1 MTRQW
6 ILAVGLGVMAV
17 AAPRAAKK
25 IENPFSEVKAPT
37 DEPRLM
43 LELKLRTPNKPRF
56 SAGAAAANDPAD
68 QAMATIAPEA
78 IRADMRFLSA
88 DLLEGRRTGTRGHE
102 IAAQY
107 VASRF
112 EAMGLQPAGDKNT
125 YFQSVPLRAS
135 RTDAAKT
142 TMSWTFNGKETELVY
157 ARDFLLNADPA
168 RPDVSVDAPVIFVG
182 YGITAPELHYDDYQG
197 VAAKGKIVAL
207 IYGAP
212 PSFESSMRAHY
223 SSGVTKRAIATAHG
237 AVGYVTLYDP
247 ELERMYSFRHRAD
260 DTGSAPELHW
270 LDPQGNPND
279 QFPAMRAIAMLSLEA
294 SRKFLEACGH
304 KPAEVFAAA
313 KQGQLKAFDSPARFQ
328 IHLVTRNE
336 DIHSPN
342 VVAKL
347 EGSDATVHNEYVV
360 FTAHLDHMGVGT
372 MVNGDKVFHGTLDN
386 ASGSAALL
394 EIAKAMTGLHPPP
407 RRSILFVS
415 VTGEEEGLLGAD
427 YFAHY
432 PTVGK
437 ASIVADVN
445 MDEDIMLWPLEDI
458 VAYGAEHS
466 SLGQIANQ
474 AGERLGLSISPD
486 QQPEQVIFI
495 RSDQYAFVKQGIPA
509 MLTTAGD
516 KSTNPT
522 IDPHKIEQEWKA
534 KIYHSPQDNI
544 DQPGLDFEAGAKFA
558 RFNFLCGYLIA
569 QQSGRPRWN
578 PRDFFGEHYVKK

>member
-1 MTRQW
+1 MKMLRW
-6 ILAVGLGVMAV
+6 MLVIGLASICVT
-17 AAPRAAKK
+17 AAT
-25 IENPFSEVKAPT
+25 AP
-37 DEPRLM
+37 
-43 LELKLRTPNKPRF
+43 
-56 SAGAAAANDPAD
+56 AANDPTD
-68 QAMATIAPEA
+68 QAMATIRPEA
-78 IRADMRFLSA
+78 IRADMRFLSD

-102 IAAQY
+102 IAAEY

-112 EAMGLQPAGDKNT
+112 EALGLEPAGDKGT
-125 YFQSVPLRAS
+125 YFQSVPFRAS
-135 RTDAAKT
+135 RTDAANT
-142 TMSWTFNGKETELVY
+142 TMSWTFGSKETPL
-157 ARDFLLNADPA
+157 AFAKDFIVNADPA

-182 YGITAPELHYDDYQG
+182 YGITSPELHYDDYQG
-197 VAAKGKIVAL
+197 IDAKGKIVAL

-223 SSGVTKRAIATAHG
+223 SSGLTKRAIAVAHG

-247 ELERMYSFRHRAD
+247 VLEGMYSFQHRVD
-260 DTGSAPELHW
+260 DMAAPDLNW
-270 LDPQGNPND
+270 LDPQGHPND
-279 QFPAMRAIAMLSLEA
+279 QFPALRAIAVLSVEG

-304 KPAEVFAAA
+304 KPDEIFAAA
-313 KQGQLKAFDSPARFQ
+313 KEGKLKAFDTPAHFQ
-328 IHLVTRNE
+328 IHLATKTE

-342 VVAKL
+342 IAAKL
-347 EGSDATVHNEYVV
+347 QGSDATLRNEYVV

-372 MVNGDKVFHGTLDN
+372 PVHGDKVYHGTLDN

-394 EIAKAMTGLHPPP
+394 EIAKAMAGLNPRP

-432 PTVGK
+432 LTVPK
-437 ASIVADVN
+437 SSIVADVN

-466 SLGQIANQ
+466 SLGRIVNE

-516 KSTNPT
+516 KSTNPAV
-522 IDPHKIEQEWKA
+522 DPHKIEQAWKA

-544 DQPGLDFEAGAKFA
+544 NQPGLDFEAGAKFA

-569 QQSGRPRWN
+569 QQTTRPTWN
-578 PRDFFGEHYVKK
+578 SKDFFGDHYAKK